1 MQSIIYQKSKAS
13 RKAACPII
21 NDTLCRA
28 KFCKAALWNSDELCF
43 FGGRQHVT
51 RHLLNGKTI
60 KITGMKWA
68 LFGWAVLG
76 FAPVAGRA
84 ADSLLDTTLED
95 TKLYFTA
102 PLRWDEQDWLYF
114 GGALLAIG
122 AAHSFDERVR
132 DHFANGSKAVLN
144 GGEDKNSLRDAA
156 PTMALIAGTGLY
168 AAFLDDRDGY
178 REAWSLIEAGAF
190 SGATAEVLG
199 YATGRERPDATTS
212 ANQWGKGGDSFPSL
226 HTAVAFAVGT
236 VFAESGSDEYRWI
249 RRIIGYG
256 VASATGYV
264 RTSENVHWLS
274 DSVAGA
280 ALGIGT
286 ARFVLNRQGAQ
297 DHAALQFQPVKN
309 GWLLSYSMR
318 TH

>member
-1 MQSIIYQKSKAS
+1 MNCVFLV
-13 RKAACPII
+13 AARR
-21 NDTLCRA
+21 L
-28 KFCKAALWNSDELCF
+28 
-43 FGGRQHVT
+43 T
-51 RHLLNGKTI
+51 RHLRYGKTI
-60 KITGMKWA
+60 KTTGMKWA
-68 LFGWAVLG
+68 LLGWAALG
-76 FAPVAGRA
+76 IVPFAGHA
-84 ADSLLDTTLED
+84 ADSLLDATLED

-102 PLRWDEQDWLYF
+102 PLRWDEEDWLYF
-114 GGALLAIG
+114 GGALIAIG
-122 AAHSFDERVR
+122 AAHSFDDRVR
-132 DHFANGSKAVLN
+132 DHFATGSKAILN

-156 PTMALIAGTGLY
+156 PTLALIAGTGLY
-168 AAFLDDRDGY
+168 AAFIDDRDGY

-199 YATGRERPDATTS
+199 YAIGRERPDATTS
-212 ANQWGKGGDSFPSL
+212 ANQWGKRGDSFPSL
-226 HTAVAFAVGT
+226 HTTVAFAVGT
-236 VFAESGSDEYRWI
+236 VFAESGNDEYRWI
-249 RRIIGYG
+249 RRIVGYG

-280 ALGIGT
+280 ALGIAS

-297 DHAALQFQPVKN
+297 DHHAALQFQPVKN